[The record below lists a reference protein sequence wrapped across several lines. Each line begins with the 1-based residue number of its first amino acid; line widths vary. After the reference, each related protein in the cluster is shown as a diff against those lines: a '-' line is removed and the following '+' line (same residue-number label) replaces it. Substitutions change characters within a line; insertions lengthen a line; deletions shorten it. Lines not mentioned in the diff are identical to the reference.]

1 VKPKPIKL
9 IFLFFLFNI
18 LFIRCNDQ
26 IIETYVANVPV
37 YLSYEDFRNAIK
49 TESPQDI
56 QNPGKIY
63 FYNNLFFINEY
74 LKGIHVIDNSN
85 PSSPQK
91 LSFISIPGNIDIAI
105 KNDILFAD
113 SYIDLISLDISDPE
127 NIKFVSREKDIFPYI
142 LPPYNKEYKM
152 DEIDYEKGIVI
163 DWELKKIT
171 QEIEQRT
178 YPVFPQYE
186 GIEFMVNTYSSG
198 NTSYSDN
205 NSSLGVG
212 GSMAR
217 FALIN
222 NTLFIIDHYM
232 LKIFNI
238 ENEDD
243 TGSNIL
249 LSNTIYTP
257 WAIETLF
264 PYKNYL
270 FIGSQNGMMIYDISN
285 PIYPEFISDHWHAI
299 SCDPVVVEGNY
310 AYITQRSG
318 NACGATENR
327 LDVIDISNIINPI
340 RLKSYVMDEPY
351 GLGID
356 DSILFVCDGSSGLK
370 IYDVTDKLHITDNL
384 IVQFRDIQAYNA
396 IPFNDILMLI
406 GDDGLYQYD
415 YSDIKDIEQL
425 STIPVNVK

>member
-1 VKPKPIKL
+1 MKPKPLKL
-9 IFLFFLFNI
+9 IFLFFLLNI

-26 IIETYVANVPV
+26 IIETYVANVPI

-49 TESPQDI
+49 SEPPQDI

-63 FYNNLFFINEY
+63 FYHNLLFINEY

-91 LSFISIPGNIDIAI
+91 QSFISIPGNVDLAI

-127 NIKFVSREKDIFPYI
+127 NIKVVGRKKDIFPYV
-142 LPPYNKEYKM
+142 LPPY
-152 DEIDYEKGIVI
+152 DEDYRVDEVDFEKGIVV

-171 QEIEQRT
+171 KEIEQRT
-178 YPVFPQYE
+178 YPVFPYSDKTD
-186 GIEFMVNTYSSG
+186 FMVNTYSSG
-198 NTSYSDN
+198 NTGYSDN

-217 FALIN
+217 FAIKN
-222 NTLFIIDHYM
+222 NTLFIIDNYNYT
-232 LKIFNI
+232 LKVFNI
-238 ENEDD
+238 ENYSD
-243 TGSNIL
+243 II
-249 LSNTIYTP
+249 LSNTIYTT

-270 FIGSQNGMMIYDISN
+270 FMGSQNGLMIYDISK
-285 PIYPEFISDHWHAI
+285 PQYPEFISDHWHAT

-310 AYITQRSG
+310 AYITLRSG
-318 NACGATENR
+318 NSCGAIENR

-340 RLKSYVMDEPY
+340 HLESYAMDEPY

-370 IYDVTDKLHITDNL
+370 IFDVTDKLHITDNL
-384 IVQFRDIQAYNA
+384 IAQFRDIQAYDA
-396 IPFNDILMLI
+396 IPFNDVLMLI

-415 YSDIKDIEQL
+415 YSNIKDIELL
-425 STIPVNVK
+425 STIAVNVK

>member
-1 VKPKPIKL
+1 MKPRPIKL
-9 IFLFFLFNI
+9 ILLFFLLNI

-26 IIETYVANVPV
+26 IIETYVANVPI

-49 TESPQDI
+49 AEPPQDI

-63 FYNNLFFINEY
+63 FYNNLLFINEY

-85 PSSPQK
+85 PSSPRE
-91 LSFISIPGNIDIAI
+91 LSFISIPGNVDIAI

-113 SYIDLISLDISDPE
+113 SYVDLISLDISDPK
-127 NIKFVSREKDIFPYI
+127 NITVVGRKKDIFPYI
-142 LPPYNKEYKM
+142 LPPYDDNYRI
-152 DEIDYEKGIVI
+152 DEIDYSKGIVV

-171 QEIEQRT
+171 KEVEQKT
-178 YPVFPQYE
+178 YPAFPWID
-186 GIEFMVNTYSSG
+186 GTEFMVNTYSSG
-198 NTSYSDN
+198 NAGYSAN

-217 FALIN
+217 FAIKN
-222 NTLFIIDHYM
+222 NTLFIIDNYA
-232 LKIFNI
+232 LKLFDI
-238 ENEDD
+238 ENDN
-243 TGSNIL
+243 NIL
-249 LSNTIYTP
+249 LSNTIYTG

-264 PYKNYL
+264 PYGDYL
-270 FIGSQNGMMIYDISN
+270 FIGSQNGMMIYDISK
-285 PIYPEFISDHWHAI
+285 PLYPEFISDYWHAT
-299 SCDPVVVEGNY
+299 SCDPVVVEGDY
-310 AYITQRSG
+310 AYVTLRSG
-318 NACGATENR
+318 NLCGAIEDR
-327 LDVIDISNIINPI
+327 LDVIDISDIIKPI
-340 RLKSYVMDEPY
+340 HLKSYAMDEPY

-384 IVQFRDIQAYNA
+384 IAQFRDIQAYDA
-396 IPFNDILMLI
+396 IPFNDVLMLI

-415 YSDIKDIEQL
+415 YSDTKDIQLL

>member
-1 VKPKPIKL
+1 M
-9 IFLFFLFNI
+9 FNI

-26 IIETYVANVPV
+26 IIETYIANVPV

-49 TESPQDI
+49 TEPPRGI

-85 PSSPQK
+85 PSLPQK
-91 LSFISIPGNIDIAI
+91 LSFISIPGNVDIAI

-127 NIKFVSREKDIFPYI
+127 NIKVVGRNKEIFPYV
-142 LPPYNKEYKM
+142 LPPYNEDYRV
-152 DEIDYEKGIVI
+152 DEVDFEKGIVV

-178 YPVFPQYE
+178 YPVFPHYE
-186 GIEFMVNTYSSG
+186 GIDFMVNTYSSG
-198 NTSYSDN
+198 NTGYSDN
-205 NSSLGVG
+205 NSSLAVG

-217 FALIN
+217 FAIIN
-222 NTLFIIDHYM
+222 NTLFIIDNYR
-232 LKIFNI
+232 LKVFNI
-238 ENEDD
+238 ENVND
-243 TGSNIL
+243 IL
-249 LSNTIYTP
+249 LSNTLYTS
-257 WAIETLF
+257 WSIETLF

-270 FIGSQNGMMIYDISN
+270 FMGSQNGTMIYDISK
-285 PIYPEFISDHWHAI
+285 PQYPEFISDHWYVT
-299 SCDPVVVEGNY
+299 SCDPFVVEGNY

-318 NACGATENR
+318 NSCGAIENR
-327 LDVIDISNIINPI
+327 LDVMDISNIINPTH
-340 RLKSYVMDEPY
+340 LKSYAMDEPY

-384 IVQFRDIQAYNA
+384 IAQFRDIQAYNA

-406 GDDGLYQYD
+406 SDDGLYQYD
-415 YSDIKDIEQL
+415 YSDIKDIKLL
-425 STIPVNVK
+425 SIIPVNVK